1 MHGWY
6 EVGLENGHYLAAGD
20 VAVALLCALTDD
32 GVDVLFGH
40 LAPIFLSLAFC
51 FLA

>member
-6 EVGLENGHYLAAGD
+6 EVGLENGHYFAAGD
-20 VAVALLCALTDD
+20 IAIALLRTLTDD

-40 LAPIFLSLAFC
+40 LAPIFLPLAFPL
-51 FLA
+51 LA